1 MADIIQLL
9 PDSVANQIAAGE
21 VIQRPASVV
30 KELTENAVDAQAN
43 SITVNIK
50 DAGKTLIQIIDNGT
64 GMSETDAR
72 LAFERH
78 STSKIQNANDLF
90 SIQTMGFRG
99 EALASV
105 AAIAHIEL
113 KTKQTHQE
121 IGTNIQIEGSEV
133 VSQEPTSCTTGSN
146 FAIKNLFYNVPARRK
161 FLKSNTAEFGHII
174 NEFQRVALANPGI
187 EFKLYHNDSEVYI
200 LPKSNIRQRIISIFG
215 KKINQNLIPLE
226 TLTSIVKIK
235 GFIGKPENAKK
246 KPGEQF
252 FFINQR
258 YMKNPYLNKA
268 ILNAYEQI
276 LPPDTIPSYFLYL
289 ETDPATIDVNIHPTK
304 TEIKFENQQA
314 IWQFL
319 HASVKES
326 LGKNN
331 IVPSIDFEQEQS
343 FDIPVVS
350 KDTHINTPKIKIDP
364 TFNPFNNN
372 QLATKGQKSAKQSLE
387 KDNLANWENLYQDFE
402 KENEQ
407 DNNFSFVSNLET
419 QSSIED
425 TSNTEN
431 VFHFKNKYIL
441 TPVKSGLM
449 IIDQKKAHERI
460 LFEKFLQSLQTD
472 AAVTQK
478 TLFPKTIELD
488 AKDHQ
493 LLLSLK
499 DEMTAL
505 GFDIDDFGGNA
516 IIINGM
522 PADASNQEPEQII
535 DKFLNEYLSGETDV
549 KQQAKEAIA
558 KALAKASAISSNQP
572 LTTQEMREIIDMLF
586 ACQQPNYSPFGK
598 KIVTIIQ
605 TEEID
610 KRF

>member
-30 KELTENAVDAQAN
+30 KELAENAVDAQADR
-43 SITVNIK
+43 ITVNIK

-78 STSKIQNANDLF
+78 STSKIQNADDLF
-90 SIQTMGFRG
+90 AIKTMGFRG
-99 EALASV
+99 EALASI
-105 AAIAHIEL
+105 AAIAHVEL
-113 KTKQTHQE
+113 KTKQARQE
-121 IGTNIQIEGSEV
+121 IGTHIQIEGSKV
-133 VSQEPTSCTTGSN
+133 ISQEPTSCTTGSN

-174 NEFQRVALANPGI
+174 NEFQRVALANPDI
-187 EFKLYHNDSEVYI
+187 EFKLYHNESEVYI
-200 LPKSNIRQRIISIFG
+200 LPKSNIRQRIVSIYG
-215 KKINQNLIPLE
+215 KKINHNLIPLE
-226 TLTSIVKIK
+226 TNTSIVSIK

-252 FFINQR
+252 FFINNR
-258 YMKNPYLNKA
+258 YMRNPYLNKA
-268 ILNAYEQI
+268 ILNGYEQI

-289 ETDPATIDVNIHPTK
+289 EADPATIDVNIHPTK

-314 IWQFL
+314 IWQIL

-331 IVPSIDFEQEQS
+331 IVPSIDFDQEQS
-343 FDIPVVS
+343 FDIPVIS
-350 KDTHINTPKIKIDP
+350 KDTQINTPRIDVDP
-364 TFNPFNNN
+364 TFNPFKNNKF
-372 QLATKGQKSAKQSLE
+372 TSKGQKSTKFSLE
-387 KDNLANWENLYQDFE
+387 KDNLTNWENLYQGFE
-402 KENEQ
+402 KENKPDDE
-407 DNNFSFVSNLET
+407 FSVLSNLGT
-419 QSSIED
+419 QTTIND
-425 TSNTEN
+425 NKQGEN

-460 LFEKFLQSLQTD
+460 LFEKFMHSLKTNM
-472 AAVTQK
+472 AVTQK

-488 AKDHQ
+488 AKDHE

-505 GFDIDDFGGNA
+505 GFDMDDFGGHA
-516 IIINGM
+516 VIVNGM
-522 PADASNQEPEQII
+522 PADSGNQEPAQII
-535 DKFLNEYLSGETDV
+535 DKFLNEYLSGETDS
-549 KQQAKEAIA
+549 KQLAKESIA

-572 LTTQEMREIIDMLF
+572 LTPEEMREMIDLLF
-586 ACQQPNYSPFGK
+586 ACEQPNYSPFGK

-605 TEEID
+605 TEEIE

>member
-30 KELTENAVDAQAN
+30 KELAENAVDAQADR
-43 SITVNIK
+43 ITVNIK

-78 STSKIQNANDLF
+78 STSKIQNADDLF
-90 SIQTMGFRG
+90 AIRTMGFRG
-99 EALASV
+99 EALASI
-105 AAIAHIEL
+105 AAIAHVEL
-113 KTKQTHQE
+113 KTKQAHQE
-121 IGTNIQIEGSEV
+121 IGTHIQIEGSKV
-133 VSQEPTSCTTGSN
+133 VSQEPTSCSTGSN

-174 NEFQRVALANPGI
+174 NEFQRVALANPDI
-187 EFKLYHNDSEVYI
+187 EFKLYHNESEVYI
-200 LPKSNIRQRIISIFG
+200 LPQSNIRQRIVTIYG
-215 KKINQNLIPLE
+215 KKINHNLIPLE
-226 TLTSIVKIK
+226 TNTSIVSIK

-252 FFINQR
+252 FFINKR
-258 YMKNPYLNKA
+258 YMRNPYLNKA

-289 ETDPATIDVNIHPTK
+289 EADPATIDVNIHPTK

-314 IWQFL
+314 IWQIL

-331 IVPSIDFEQEQS
+331 IVPSIDFDQEQS
-343 FDIPVVS
+343 FDIPVIS
-350 KDTHINTPKIKIDP
+350 KDTPIHTPKIDVDP
-364 TFNPFNNN
+364 TFNPFKNNKF
-372 QLATKGQKSAKQSLE
+372 TSKGQKSTKFSLE
-387 KDNLANWENLYQDFE
+387 KDNLTNWENLYQGFE
-402 KENEQ
+402 KENIPDDEFSVLSILDTQ
-407 DNNFSFVSNLET
+407 TSINDNK
-419 QSSIED
+419 QG
-425 TSNTEN
+425 EN

-460 LFEKFLQSLQTD
+460 LFEKFMHSLKTNM
-472 AAVTQK
+472 AVTQK

-488 AKDHQ
+488 AKDHE

-499 DEMTAL
+499 AEMTAL
-505 GFDIDDFGGNA
+505 GFDIDDFGGHA
-516 IIINGM
+516 IIVNGM
-522 PADASNQEPEQII
+522 PADSGNQEPAQII
-535 DKFLNEYLSGETDV
+535 DKFLNEYLNGETDS
-549 KQQAKEAIA
+549 KQRAKESIA

-572 LTTQEMREIIDMLF
+572 LTPEEMREMIDLLF
-586 ACQQPNYSPFGK
+586 ACKQPNYSPFGK
-598 KIVTIIQ
+598 KIVTIIK
-605 TEEID
+605 TEEIE